1 MTGSIL
7 ATGLVQSIWMG
18 TCLGG
23 AMELRRA
30 ANSNP
35 ARVQTRV
42 LLELLQNASQ
52 TDFGRQHD
60 FATIGS
66 AEEFCASVRVHEYD
80 DLKPYIDLIAAGKER
95 VLTGDPVRMFE
106 ETSGTSGPNRLIPY
120 TAGLQRAFNRALHP
134 WLFDLFSHFGSLWGG
149 PAYWVVSPRSA
160 EKRTT
165 AGGVPIGFAA
175 DSDYF
180 GAWAKP
186 LIGLVTVVP
195 EEASGLSNPNVWK
208 YVSLL
213 CLLRQP
219 QMRLISLWNPTLFTA
234 LLSQCGEWAASLA
247 GDLEN
252 GTCCPAFLS
261 ASGLNDPVLRLYS
274 GKPLPGRG
282 KLLAEALR
290 LLEKGDRSAF
300 SRQLW
305 PKMALISSWSEAEA
319 GAGAEY
325 LRSFFPDAAF
335 QTKGLLATEGPVTIP
350 MVGAPAPVLAARSA
364 FFEFEEGEAGSGR
377 IRLAHELVAGQ
388 RYRVLM
394 TTAGGLYRYRLHD
407 IVEMRGWWRNLPCL
421 AFIGKEAFVSDLVGE
436 KLSSDQVKAA
446 FANLLTGFAGSWL
459 APEKPELPALPHYCL
474 FLTTG
479 AGRGKIE
486 EADCRQLA
494 ERMDMAFCE
503 NIHYRWAREAGQLAP
518 VKVVVLNADGAAANE
533 IRLQRQAGLGRTLST
548 AKPGVLDKTPGWLEW
563 LQNRGLL

>member
-1 MTGSIL
+1 MTGFRL
-7 ATGLVQSIWMG
+7 ATGLVQGIWMG

-23 AMELRRA
+23 AMEFRRA
-30 ANSNP
+30 ANSSL
-35 ARVQTRV
+35 ARVQNRV
-42 LLELLQNASQ
+42 LLELLQNAIQ

-60 FATIGS
+60 FATIGN
-66 AEEFCASVRVHEYD
+66 ADEFCARVKVHDYD

-95 VLTGDPVRMFE
+95 VLTGDQVRMFE

-149 PAYWVVSPRSA
+149 PAYWVVSPRTS
-160 EKRTT
+160 EKRMT

-195 EEASGLSNPNVWK
+195 EEASSLSNPAVWK
-208 YVSLL
+208 YVTLL
-213 CLLRQP
+213 CLLRHS

-234 LLSQCGEWAASLA
+234 LFSQCGEWLASLA
-247 GDLEN
+247 DDLEN
-252 GTCCPAFLS
+252 GTCRPAFLS
-261 ASGLNDPVLRLYS
+261 ASELNDPALLLYV

-282 KLLAEALR
+282 KALIEAFR
-290 LLEKGDRSAF
+290 LFENGDRVGF
-300 SRQLW
+300 TRQLW
-305 PKMALISSWSEAEA
+305 PKLALISSWSEAEA

-364 FFEFEEGEAGSGR
+364 FFEFEEGETGVGA
-377 IRLAHELVAGQ
+377 IRLAHELVSGQ

-407 IVEMRGWWRNLPCL
+407 IIEMRGWWRNLPCL
-421 AFIGKEAFVSDLVGE
+421 AFVGKEAFVSDLVGE
-436 KLSSDQVKAA
+436 KLSSAQVKEVVARLAA
-446 FANLLTGFAGSWL
+446 DFAGSWL
-459 APEKPELPALPHYCL
+459 APEKPELPALPYYCL
-474 FLTTG
+474 FLAG
-479 AGRGKIE
+479 AAGACKITD
-486 EADCRQLA
+486 ADCRQLA
-494 ERMDMAFCE
+494 GSIDAAFCE

-518 VKVVVLNADGAAANE
+518 LKVVALAAAGVAANE

-548 AKPGVLDKTPGWLEW
+548 AKPGVLDKTSGWLDW

>member
-30 ANSNP
+30 ANGNL
-35 ARVQTRV
+35 ARVQNRV

-60 FATIGS
+60 FTTIGS
-66 AEEFCASVRVHEYD
+66 AEEFCARVKVHDYD

-120 TAGLQRAFNRALHP
+120 TDGLQRAFNRALHP

-165 AGGVPIGFAA
+165 TGGVPIGFAA

-186 LIGLVTVVP
+186 LISLVTVVP
-195 EEASGLSNPNVWK
+195 EEAAGLSNPAVWK
-208 YVSLL
+208 YVTLL

-234 LLSQCGEWAASLA
+234 LLSQCGEWVKSLA

-252 GTCCPAFLS
+252 GTCRPAFLS
-261 ASGLNDPVLRLYS
+261 ASELNDPVLRLYS

-282 KLLAEALR
+282 KQFIDAVKLLVSDDRAGFTR
-290 LLEKGDRSAF
+290 L
-300 SRQLW
+300 LW

-325 LRSFFPDAAF
+325 LRGFFPDAAF
-335 QTKGLLATEGPVTIP
+335 QTKGLLATEGSVTIP

-377 IRLAHELVAGQ
+377 IRLAHELVTGQ

-436 KLSSDQVKAA
+436 KLSSAQVKEAVARLAA
-446 FANLLTGFAGSWL
+446 DFTGSWL
-459 APEKPELPALPHYCL
+459 APEKPELPVLPYYCL
-474 FLTTG
+474 FLAFD
-479 AGRGKIE
+479 AGRCKVDE
-486 EADCRQLA
+486 VCCRQLA
-494 ERMDMAFCE
+494 GLLDAAFCE

-518 VKVVVLNADGAAANE
+518 VKVIAIKADGEAANE

>member
-1 MTGSIL
+1 MTAAML
-7 ATGLVQSIWMG
+7 ATGLVQGVWMG

-23 AMELRRA
+23 AMEFRRA
-30 ANSNP
+30 ANSNL
-35 ARVQTRV
+35 ARVQNRV

-60 FATIGS
+60 FATIGN
-66 AEEFCASVRVHEYD
+66 ADEFCARVKVHDYD
-80 DLKPYIDLIAAGKER
+80 DLKPYIDLIAAGKGC

-120 TAGLQRAFNRALHP
+120 TAGLQRAFNWALHP

-195 EEASGLSNPNVWK
+195 EEAAGLSNPALWK
-208 YVSLL
+208 YVTLL

-219 QMRLISLWNPTLFTA
+219 QMRLVSLWNPTLFTA
-234 LLSQCGEWAASLA
+234 LLSQCREWGASLA

-261 ASGLNDPVLRLYS
+261 QAEVNDPALRLYS

-282 KLLAEALR
+282 KEFIAAIR
-290 LLEKGDRSAF
+290 LLELDDRAGF
-300 SRQLW
+300 TRLLW
-305 PKMALISSWSEAEA
+305 PKLALISSWSEAEA

-325 LRSFFPDAAF
+325 LRSFFPTAAF
-335 QTKGLLATEGPVTIP
+335 QTKGLLATEGSVTIP
-350 MVGAPAPVLAARSA
+350 MAGAPAPVLAARSA
-364 FFEFEEGEAGSGR
+364 FFEFEEGETGVGA
-377 IRLAHELVAGQ
+377 IRLAHELVTGQ

-436 KLSSDQVKAA
+436 KLSSAQVKEVVTRLAA
-446 FANLLTGFAGSWL
+446 DFAGSWL
-459 APEKPELPALPHYCL
+459 APEKPELPELPYYCL
-474 FLTTG
+474 FLAG
-479 AGRGKIE
+479 AAGVRGITDV
-486 EADCRQLA
+486 DCRQLA
-494 ERMDMAFCE
+494 VRIDAAFCE

-518 VKVVVLNADGAAANE
+518 VKVVALEAGSAAANE
-533 IRLQRQAGLGRTLST
+533 IRLRRQAELGRTLST